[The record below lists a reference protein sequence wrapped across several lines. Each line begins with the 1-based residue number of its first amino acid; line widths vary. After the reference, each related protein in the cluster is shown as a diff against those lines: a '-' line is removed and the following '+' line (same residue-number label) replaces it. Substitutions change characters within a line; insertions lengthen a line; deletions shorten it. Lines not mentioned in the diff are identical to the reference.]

1 MNEYSTVSE
10 NITDSVDRT
19 DSAVSS
25 AVDVATVDRGD
36 YIACVVEFPG
46 PGSGHTSNNELKHCS
61 IKNINTED

>member
-1 MNEYSTVSE
+1 MNEYS
-10 NITDSVDRT
+10 TDSVDRT
-19 DSAVSS
+19 DSAV
-25 AVDVATVDRGD
+25 DVATDDRGD